1 MVAKLPVELI
11 HIIITFV
18 SSDHDR
24 HKTLA
29 ACSLVCRGWDDICRV
44 HIFDRI
50 IIGNKNLAPRLSFL
64 CHTASH
70 LSEHIRDLSISWDNR
85 NCLASDWNSES
96 FVPFKNL
103 RTLCLA
109 NGIARGLTDGP
120 PSPFSVTASLLAA
133 PCLKDLTFR
142 AWTFANVSSLY
153 RMLVL
158 CSNTLEQLSFDGV
171 SFLYSQPSSEF
182 IAPLP
187 IRMGALRSMK
197 FPPKYTPIIECPNL
211 ESLSIRVEVGEVWV
225 LPSWVPSGLRDLTLY
240 ATARHAIPDFGK
252 NIRPSDL
259 VIRLSGSSSYHRFT
273 SWIQGCINR
282 LPFPDHLRHLTID
295 VQKFLFG
302 SEVRYP
308 QTADHEGLSQVLQ
321 QLRRRAALERIDLK
335 VTITIEDGAEIHATS
350 DWTDDKAREVAN
362 FKLGLGP
369 LLEEKV
375 LHVAF
380 ALHRWFDDSEEVEVL
395 MGWDVRT
402 AD

>member
-1 MVAKLPVELI
+1 MIVSYPSHLEDTMVAKLPVELI

-240 ATARHAIPDFGK
+240 GT
-252 NIRPSDL
+252 
-259 VIRLSGSSSYHRFT
+259 YYY
-273 SWIQGCINR
+273 QGCINR